1 MRQDRRQAAEPPAP
15 TGNPRQDRENSR
27 SNRIPRE
34 PGYLARDLTS
44 QRAAIGDYQ
53 RQAEKKPPGLARPR
67 KGWPGPGCIHPDAHS
82 KDRVSDAL
90 PAASSSGA
98 MAVLER
104 RPPSISGHDGSGP
117 GGGSRPVM
125 AAMAVRYALDRG
137 VAVGAADGLGLAV
150 PAALAGRENP
160 TRDRTRQDARREWRS
175 PGRRRARRPEPGGP
189 GAEPGTKVFHG
200 RDEPSHTSSRSF
212 LPVSTAKSCSQH

>member
-44 QRAAIGDYQ
+44 QRAAIGDYR
-53 RQAEKKPPGLARPR
+53 RQAEEKPPGLARPR
-67 KGWPGPGCIHPDAHS
+67 KGWPGPGCMHPDAHS

-125 AAMAVRYALDRG
+125 AAMAGARRWTAVSQSGQRTAWGWLFQPHWQEGKPHPGPDPAGCPAR
-137 VAVGAADGLGLAV
+137 VAV
-150 PAALAGRENP
+150 
-160 TRDRTRQDARREWRS
+160 
-175 PGRRRARRPEPGGP
+175 
-189 GAEPGTKVFHG
+189 
-200 RDEPSHTSSRSF
+200 SRS
-212 LPVSTAKSCSQH
+212 

>member
-44 QRAAIGDYQ
+44 QRAAIGDYR
-53 RQAEKKPPGLARPR
+53 RQAEEKPPGLARPR
-67 KGWPGPGCIHPDAHS
+67 KGWPGPGCMHPDAHS

-125 AAMAVRYALDRG
+125 AAMAGARRWT
-137 VAVGAADGLGLAV
+137 AVSQSGAADGLGLAV
-150 PAALAGRENP
+150 PAALAGRETPPGTGPGRMPGESGGLQVVGVLADRNP
-160 TRDRTRQDARREWRS
+160 AA
-175 PGRRRARRPEPGGP
+175 RRRARHQGIPWR
-189 GAEPGTKVFHG
+189 
-200 RDEPSHTSSRSF
+200 R
-212 LPVSTAKSCSQH
+212 